1 MSQETTY
8 AGIRGEWQALIA
20 PLAEKP
26 PGLEHLEPFR
36 AKLET
41 TLNQAV
47 DLTKQQAALAANK
60 QELSKELQAL
70 MADGQRVAVLL
81 RKGLKQQFGPK
92 AEQLTAFKVQPFRGR
107 KAKDTVAK
115 PAEGADGS
123 APVLNPPAR

>member
-41 TLNQAV
+41 ALNRAV
-47 DLTKQQAALAANK
+47 DITKQQAALAANK
-60 QELSKELQAL
+60 QELSKELLAL
-70 MADGQRVAVLL
+70 MADGQRVAVVL

-92 AEQLTAFKVQPFRGR
+92 AEQLTAFNVQPFRGR
-107 KAKDTVAK
+107 KAKDTVAQ

-123 APVLNPPAR
+123 APAVNSPAR